1 MNMKCPYRTV
11 TVHQP
16 EYVQGYHKYYAKDI
30 IEFGDCYG
38 KECPYYDWVHGECK
52 KIQMEE
58 KSK

>member
-1 MNMKCPYRTV
+1 MKCPYRTV

-16 EYVQGYHKYYAKDI
+16 ERTVGYNKYYAREVV
-30 IEFGDCYG
+30 EFGDCY
-38 KECPYYDWVHGECK
+38 KYQCPYYDGIHDECK